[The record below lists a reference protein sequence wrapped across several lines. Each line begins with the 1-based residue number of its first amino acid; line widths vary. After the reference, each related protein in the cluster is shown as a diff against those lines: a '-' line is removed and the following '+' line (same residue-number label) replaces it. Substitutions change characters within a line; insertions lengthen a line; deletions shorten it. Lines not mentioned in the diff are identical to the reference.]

1 MGHIELNGD
10 GSILGDE
17 DVGNNAHLAGVA
29 IAGDHHLAKVSRDW
43 VQRAPEPVAYEV
55 SVG

>member
-1 MGHIELNGD
+1 MGHVKFDSD
-10 GSILGDE
+10 GSILRDD

-29 IAGDHHLAKVSRDW
+29 IAGDHHLVKVSRDW